1 MVGGSR
7 GDNTYID
14 HMNFV
19 MEKSPMHPAFL
30 VEIEYPGLCDSVEY
44 SL

>member
-1 MVGGSR
+1 MVGGPR

-14 HMNFV
+14 NMNFV
-19 MEKSPMHPAFL
+19 MEKSPMHLAFL
-30 VEIEYPGLCDSVEY
+30 MEIEYPGLCDSVES